1 MHVCAGSFTLSTLPN
16 LRHWTPPC
24 ERTVRKSVISCE
36 VDRRSTAAAG
46 STAAHDCCSA
56 HDEAQRR
63 KQDILQP
70 TRRHLLFGAATAAGS
85 LGIFLNPQHNQRL
98 LSSSAIDPQRIACDC
113 CAYRHVSA
121 PARQSNKNSQ
131 LRRRRGPGSLGVQ
144 DRSAG
149 SCFEGFS
156 AQSMGGGLQT
166 GLTYELNLKQV
177 QAPMCLQKQRDN
189 DAWICSIRPL
199 QSMA

>member
-1 MHVCAGSFTLSTLPN
+1 MHACAGSFTLSTLPN

-24 ERTVRKSVISCE
+24 ERTVRKSVITCKV

-56 HDEAQRR
+56 RDEAQCR
-63 KQDILQP
+63 KQGILQP

-85 LGIFLNPQHNQRL
+85 LGIFPNPQHNQRL
-98 LSSSAIDPQRIACDC
+98 LSSTAIDPQVNIIACGC
-113 CAYRHVSA
+113 CTFRHVS
-121 PARQSNKNSQ
+121 PPRGQSNKNSQ

-144 DRSAG
+144 DRFAG

-156 AQSMGGGLQT
+156 TQSVGGGLQT
-166 GLTYELNLKQV
+166 GLTYELNLHQAKSSVTLTHGHV
-177 QAPMCLQKQRDN
+177 QCV
-189 DAWICSIRPL
+189 
-199 QSMA
+199 